1 MSRFIALTLAVLSF
15 NSFAA
20 DAATCERS
28 VKNVFDIMYA
38 SPKDKEKLKSDAV
51 QAKMKKD
58 IAKCSST
65 PQAVAECHAKS
76 KSFDEIGKCPK
87 Q

>member
-1 MSRFIALTLAVLSF
+1 MFRFIALSLAVLSF

-28 VKNVFDIMYA
+28 VKNVFDIMYS

-58 IAKCSST
+58 TEKCSST
-65 PQAVAECHAKS
+65 PQAVAECHAKAR
-76 KSFDEIGKCPK
+76 SFDDIGKCPK
-87 Q
+87 K